1 MKDTI
6 SQNIK
11 LKEMIKSQNPI
22 ICVYLKRFDPRKK
35 KNIYMAPCGTLIEA
49 FDAHEEFGD
58 ILELLDFNPK
68 ENNFPNKLEN
78 NSFYLICEKLLNY
91 SETKTSIHCEVE
103 SLDKKILENLFY
115 RFGEKGW
122 DVEMK
127 EVEEGEEKWMNS
139 FLQSGRR

>member
-1 MKDTI
+1 MKDII

-35 KNIYMAPCGTLIEA
+35 KNIYMEPCGTLIESY
-49 FDAHEEFGD
+49 DAHEEFGD

-68 ENNFPNKLEN
+68 ENKFPNKLEN

-91 SETKTSIHCEVE
+91 SETRSSIHCEVE
-103 SLDKKILENLFY
+103 SLDKKMLENLFY

-127 EVEEGEEKWMNS
+127 EVEAGEEKWINS